1 MPKVRTASV
10 SSEASVK
17 LHNVKAPPSP
27 CTLLTVGGQKQQ
39 EVVAYCTS
47 RHRSGSGCCNSSRN
61 AAFLLTV
68 IAVAFIKVGVMSLER

>member
-17 LHNVKAPPSP
+17 LHNVKAL

-47 RHRSGSGCCNSSRN
+47 RHRKVVVVV
-61 AAFLLTV
+61 V
-68 IAVAFIKVGVMSLER
+68 IAQEMLLFCLLSLQLLLSRLE